1 MAYDGTISA
10 GGPGNFQSPNL
21 AHEGE
26 GCRVDFI
33 TVDYISAMNAEVTH
47 STASAATAGLKLS
60 MEAIQNQG
68 VNILGHGTLGN
79 SNTEHTYMVRAD
91 ALDTISGTTTVA
103 AIQAAI
109 SALARGGFKIGR
121 IDDVTPIPHDTT
133 RKKGGKRGRRV

>member
-26 GCRVDFI
+26 GCRVDFL

-47 STASAATAGLKLS
+47 STASAATVGLKLS

-109 SALARGGFKIGR
+109 RALDGLTPDKVTATISSATAADR
-121 IDDVTPIPHDTT
+121 DMSDTQ
-133 RKKGGKRGRRV
+133 VA